1 MDNSGSSNTTQNMS
15 IAGAML
21 AYRLHIEMVTSIS
34 VNFLFLSDLYRKLE
48 ENLLPLKTKKLRDQM
63 SGSCCLIRTNN
74 LC

>member
-21 AYRLHIEMVTSIS
+21 AYRLQIEMVTSIS

-63 SGSCCLIRTNN
+63 LGNCYLIRTNN